1 MPQSSRKMIFHIPAD
16 LDENAVSASGI
27 RPLKMI
33 KGFEKAGFYVEK
45 VCGTASER
53 KAKCSEIINKIKN
66 GEKYDFC
73 YSESSTMP
81 TLLTDRHHLPLHPF
95 TDFGFFKELKR
106 HNIPIGLFY
115 RDVYWAF
122 DLYKKSVS
130 TLKRV
135 FAVHFYKYDLK
146 QYDKFVDTLFL
157 PSLKMLQYIPGGVK
171 IPNVQPLPSGCEIY
185 DQITEKNGRSGLN
198 ILYIGGITQP
208 LYDLTPLIEAVRGRK
223 MLNLTVICRKNEYDS
238 MKDFYKMEYEP
249 NISVIH
255 GSGEIVKESYKNAD
269 VFANLRVFDEYLKFA
284 MPFKLF
290 ETVSYGVPV
299 VASPGTAVADF
310 VESNGIGWVV
320 EENFGEFL
328 QKLAENRALIE
339 EKRQN
344 VLKKRYENTWEAR
357 ALFVAKQLCGEKK

>member
-1 MPQSSRKMIFHIPAD
+1 
-16 LDENAVSASGI
+16 
-27 RPLKMI
+27 
-33 KGFEKAGFYVEK
+33 
-45 VCGTASER
+45 
-53 KAKCSEIINKIKN
+53 
-66 GEKYDFC
+66 
-73 YSESSTMP
+73 MP

-171 IPNVQPLPSGCEIY
+171 IPNVQLLPSGCEIY

-208 LYDLTPLIEAVRGRK
+208 LYDLTPLIEAVRGG
-223 MLNLTVICRKNEYDS
+223 LFHAVISGRQHGHAQRRRQQRQHEQDTNRF
-238 MKDFYKMEYEP
+238 FYGT
-249 NISVIH
+249 H
-255 GSGEIVKESYKNAD
+255 GKA
-269 VFANLRVFDEYLKFA
+269 
-284 MPFKLF
+284 PFRN
-290 ETVSYGVPV
+290 V
-299 VASPGTAVADF
+299 
-310 VESNGIGWVV
+310 GIGS
-320 EENFGEFL
+320 NFSL
-328 QKLAENRALIE
+328 SLSK
-339 EKRQN
+339 
-344 VLKKRYENTWEAR
+344 
-357 ALFVAKQLCGEKK
+357 